1 VVRFGSE
8 FPLMGRPKNAPKP
21 PKATRK
27 STTKTPAP
35 CAKVKLRPLPA
46 KGDIKS
52 LAAHRFEFSKKL
64 LGNRLRQLNSEDLA
78 LFMKLTH
85 LGERQIRR
93 IKQPVSPTRVPH
105 DPEVREVALMM
116 WQDMVDDLYHKA
128 TAEKLQEKLVNCKQ
142 NPYDIPIGTLQ
153 RWISQSPIFKPTA
166 PPQERESNQPEIHW
180 KLVSSQKR

>member
-1 VVRFGSE
+1 
-8 FPLMGRPKNAPKP
+8 MGRPKNSKANAPKP

-52 LAAHRFEFSKKL
+52 LATHRSEFSKKL
-64 LGNRLRQLNSEDLA
+64 LGNRLRQLNKEDLA
-78 LFMKLTH
+78 LFRKLVD

-105 DPEVREVALMM
+105 DPKARKVAVMM
-116 WQDMVDDLYHKA
+116 WKDMVDDLYHKA
-128 TAEKLQEKLVNCKQ
+128 TAEKLQEKLLKRKK

-153 RWISQSPIFKPTA
+153 RWISQSPISKPTA